1 MADITEIFGT
11 DGLSEDVKSKV
22 QEAWEN
28 KLSEAREDISA
39 ELREE
44 FAQRYANDK
53 ANIVEAMDK
62 MIGEVM
68 KKEVS
73 EFAEDKAKVVAERV
87 AVKNSLAEHSKMLE
101 KFVSSVLVK
110 EVKELQE
117 DRGALKGQFT
127 NLEEF
132 VVRQLSNEL
141 TEFSQDKK
149 DVVETKVK
157 LVSEGKKI
165 IEDTK
170 AAFVKRASDIVEKT
184 VTSTL
189 KNEMKALKEDIKVAK
204 ENDFGRKVF
213 ESFAGEYMSSYLSGG
228 EIRKLQ
234 SQLTNEKEATAKAEA
249 ALSTKDD
256 QVKTMET
263 KVRIAEDKVARE
275 KTLTELVG
283 PLAKDKRQVMTELL
297 ESVQTANLKK
307 QFEKYLPAVL
317 NETAAPV
324 ANDDK
329 IIITEH
335 TGDRET
341 EQGSDKTNNDIVNIK
356 RLAGLRS

>member
-22 QEAWEN
+22 QEAWEK

-44 FAQRYANDK
+44 FAQRYSNDK

-62 MIGEVM
+62 MISDVM

-87 AVKNSLAEHSKMLE
+87 AVKESLANHSKMLE
-101 KFVSSVLVK
+101 KFVSDVLVK
-110 EVKELQE
+110 EVKELQG
-117 DRGALKGQFT
+117 DRDALKGQFA

-132 VVRQLSNEL
+132 VVRQLSKEL
-141 TEFSQDKK
+141 TEFSEDKK

-184 VTSTL
+184 VSSTL
-189 KNEMKALKEDIKVAK
+189 KNEMKTLKDDIKVAK

-213 ESFAGEYMSSYLSGG
+213 EAFAGEYMSSYLSEGG
-228 EIRKLQ
+228 EISKLQ

-256 QVKTMET
+256 EVKAMET

-275 KTLTELVG
+275 K
-283 PLAKDKRQVMTELL
+283 
-297 ESVQTANLKK
+297 N
-307 QFEKYLPAVL
+307 FER
-317 NETAAPV
+317 
-324 ANDDK
+324 
-329 IIITEH
+329 I
-335 TGDRET
+335 
-341 EQGSDKTNNDIVNIK
+341 S
-356 RLAGLRS
+356 RSIS

>member
-1 MADITEIFGT
+1 
-11 DGLSEDVKSKV
+11 
-22 QEAWEN
+22 
-28 KLSEAREDISA
+28 
-39 ELREE
+39 
-44 FAQRYANDK
+44 
-53 ANIVEAMDK
+53 
-62 MIGEVM
+62 
-68 KKEVS
+68 
-73 EFAEDKAKVVAERV
+73 
-87 AVKNSLAEHSKMLE
+87 MLE
-101 KFVSSVLVK
+101 KFVSNVLVK

-157 LVSEGKKI
+157 LVAEGKKI

-213 ESFAGEYMSSYLSGG
+213 ESFAGEYMSSYLSEGG

-263 KVRIAEDKVARE
+263 KVRIAEDKIARE
-275 KTLTELVG
+275 KTLSDLVG
-283 PLAKDKRQVMTELL
+283 PLAKNKRQVMTELL

-324 ANDDK
+324 ANDGK